1 MSYSFTIT
9 ADTKDDAGVK
19 VEAELG
25 KVVEGQPSHE
35 FDRQAA
41 QDAAEAFIDVLAD
54 PKEGECITVFMS
66 GSLSWSKEKVFTSA
80 SVNVRAYLAPKA

>member
-1 MSYSFTIT
+1 MSYSFAIK

-25 KVVEGQPSHE
+25 QVALNQPSHA

-41 QDAAEAFIDVLAD
+41 QNAAEAFIDVLRD
-54 PKEGECITVFMS
+54 PKEGEYVGVSIS
-66 GSLSWSKEKVFTSA
+66 GSLSWQEADVFTGA
-80 SVNVRAYLAPKA
+80 SVNISAFIARKS